1 MRHDYTPENPGP
13 AWVAVIAVGATAGV
27 FVLAVAWVIYTVAK
41 AVWG

>member
-13 AWVAVIAVGATAGV
+13 AWVAVIAAGATAGV
-27 FVLAVAWVIYTVAK
+27 LLLPFVWVVCTVVK